1 MRRLN
6 LDRIQVDT
14 TIKKKEIIKT
24 SLEIPEVFRGV
35 FKNNMIA
42 PIQYKEVGDNVIY
55 YDGENIYRLHGST
68 VIKEN
73 SNGSSLDVFTFEPAY
88 LNLTQVN
95 PAIDKNSDGGATKT
109 GSVINY
115 SFNGGTVTGT
125 INVVDCGYDY
135 FLCADSFNSKYY
147 ITLFPAQPTRYKEIK
162 SWEIGGASVTL
173 QTRYYINPFHELI
186 DINDNKCR
194 VGNKVICDVLFK
206 DFIMSGDTNHV
217 LYTAENDDG
226 YFYSNL
232 EYTGTK
238 TFYSDYPRT
247 WTNAQWDKYSTSVGY
262 TDYWYNTTTSGM
274 RVGDTLVI
282 TATLSE
288 QGNIKGQIFTQITS
302 IPTSKNS
309 AGYYEIISK
318 TVSSSIGE
326 GGVTDPEGDT
336 GISWLTNNCLLLA
349 TSSDGIYY
357 GGFKVK
363 KGDWSIDY
371 YNNIP
376 VQVSYKNKV
385 MCNQVDYAYFSGSNV
400 YIVLDEVTY
409 RLDITSGVKL
419 QIIDDRF
426 IVVNSPATF
435 NNTYDMLTGK
445 SFCRNISYNGSILW
459 TIPSNALIQE
469 PEERGTFY
477 VATGINIQGQIKD
490 NPLQGTIWPSF
501 PVYGLK
507 DSNFQLLDIYN
518 DASVA
523 TVEVYKGTK
532 EAPTV
537 PQFAFSLGGYKDLS
551 GYIYPSSNNTLY
563 SVSEIDT
570 FSETNTGY
578 QLIKTPVGTFIN
590 AMSNRQSFTFSYYLG
605 TLSEFKE
612 IFVLR
617 GFSYGITDSGYVA
630 RMTMSK
636 NTLVDVALV
645 TKVGT
650 MKLIGNTQEY
660 ALFYSPMD
668 KTLRIFDSSL
678 KLNTAR
684 EFSIAEPL
692 YYTCRPE
699 DDEIAI
705 ATSEGIYLFFNEGIT
720 FIESS
725 VNQLKFCDDWL
736 LAGDRVYSYYSGDS
750 TLDIEYD
757 SGKIGNSYDTSIMLD
772 EVDIMLDDS
781 ELRVPAYLE
790 YRIDIDESKGE
801 VIEIIPDC
809 KNVIRLKPTSTRSEG
824 LYYRIWIKTNCNL
837 MGISVQDNAEKKANL
852 TRNNG

>member
-24 SLEIPEVFRGV
+24 SLEIPETFRGV

-55 YDGENIYRLHGST
+55 YDGENTYRLHGST

-73 SNGSSLDVFTFEPAY
+73 AYGSSSSVFTFEPAY

-95 PAIDKNSDGGATKT
+95 PTIDKNSDGGATKT

-135 FLCADSFNSKYY
+135 FLCTASFNSKYY

-186 DINDNKCR
+186 DINENKCR

-206 DFIMSGDTNHV
+206 DVIMSGDNNHV

-232 EYTGTK
+232 EYTG
-238 TFYSDYPRT
+238 S
-247 WTNAQWDKYSTSVGY
+247 
-262 TDYWYNTTTSGM
+262 
-274 RVGDTLVI
+274 
-282 TATLSE
+282 
-288 QGNIKGQIFTQITS
+288 
-302 IPTSKNS
+302 
-309 AGYYEIISK
+309 
-318 TVSSSIGE
+318 
-326 GGVTDPEGDT
+326 
-336 GISWLTNNCLLLA
+336 SWLTSNCLLLA

-477 VATGINIQGQIKD
+477 VATGINTQGQIKD

-518 DASVA
+518 DTSVA

-630 RMTMSK
+630 RMTMSN

-801 VIEIIPDC
+801 VIEITPDC
-809 KNVIRLKPTSTRSEG
+809 KNIIRLKPTSTRSEG

>member
-6 LDRIQVDT
+6 LDKIQVDT

-24 SLEIPEVFRGV
+24 SLEIPETFRGV

-73 SNGSSLDVFTFEPAY
+73 AYGSSSSVFTFEPAY
-88 LNLTQVN
+88 LNLTQVS
-95 PAIDKNSDGGATKT
+95 PTIDKNSDNGATKT

-135 FLCADSFNSKYY
+135 FLCAASFNSKYY

-206 DFIMSGDTNHV
+206 DIIMSGDNNHV

-232 EYTGTK
+232 EYTGGT
-238 TFYSDYPRT
+238 
-247 WTNAQWDKYSTSVGY
+247 
-262 TDYWYNTTTSGM
+262 
-274 RVGDTLVI
+274 
-282 TATLSE
+282 
-288 QGNIKGQIFTQITS
+288 
-302 IPTSKNS
+302 
-309 AGYYEIISK
+309 
-318 TVSSSIGE
+318 
-326 GGVTDPEGDT
+326 
-336 GISWLTNNCLLLA
+336 WLTSNCLLLA

-385 MCNQVDYAYFSGSNV
+385 MCNQVDYAYFAGSIV

-445 SFCRNISYNGSILW
+445 SFCRNISYNGSVLW

-518 DASVA
+518 DTSVA
-523 TVEVYKGTK
+523 TIEVYKGTK
-532 EAPTV
+532 ESPTV

-570 FSETNTGY
+570 YSETNTGY

-630 RMTMSK
+630 RMTMSN

-678 KLNTAR
+678 KLTTAR

-801 VIEIIPDC
+801 VIEITPDC
-809 KNVIRLKPTSTRSEG
+809 KNIIRLKPTSTRSEG

>member
-6 LDRIQVDT
+6 LDKIQVDT

-24 SLEIPEVFRGV
+24 SLEIPETFRGV

-73 SNGSSLDVFTFEPAY
+73 AYGSSSSVFTFEPAY
-88 LNLTQVN
+88 LNLTQVS
-95 PAIDKNSDGGATKT
+95 PTIDKNSDSGATKT

-135 FLCADSFNSKYY
+135 FLCAASFNSKYY
-147 ITLFPAQPTRYKEIK
+147 ITLFPVQPTRYKEIK

-173 QTRYYINPFHELI
+173 QTRYYISPMHNII

-194 VGNKVICDVLFK
+194 VDNKVICDVLFK
-206 DFIMSGDTNHV
+206 DFIMSGDNNHV

-232 EYTGTK
+232 GYTG
-238 TFYSDYPRT
+238 D
-247 WTNAQWDKYSTSVGY
+247 
-262 TDYWYNTTTSGM
+262 
-274 RVGDTLVI
+274 
-282 TATLSE
+282 
-288 QGNIKGQIFTQITS
+288 
-302 IPTSKNS
+302 
-309 AGYYEIISK
+309 
-318 TVSSSIGE
+318 
-326 GGVTDPEGDT
+326 
-336 GISWLTNNCLLLA
+336 SWLTSNCLLLA

-385 MCNQVDYAYFSGSNV
+385 MCNQVDYAYFAGSIV
-400 YIVLDEVTY
+400 YIILDEITY

-426 IVVNSPATF
+426 IVVNSPSTF

-459 TIPSNALIQE
+459 TIPNNALIQE

-518 DASVA
+518 DTSVA
-523 TVEVYKGTK
+523 TIEVYKGTK
-532 EAPTV
+532 ESPTV

-570 FSETNTGY
+570 YSETNTGY

-630 RMTMSK
+630 RMTMSN

-650 MKLIGNTQEY
+650 MKLIGTTQEY

-678 KLNTAR
+678 KLTTAR

-801 VIEIIPDC
+801 VIEITPDC
-809 KNVIRLKPTSTRSEG
+809 KNIIRLKPTSTRSEG

>member
-6 LDRIQVDT
+6 LDKIQVDT

-24 SLEIPEVFRGV
+24 SLEIPETFRGV
-35 FKNNMIA
+35 FKNNMIS

-73 SNGSSLDVFTFEPAY
+73 ANGGTENVFTFEPAY

-95 PAIDKNSDGGATKT
+95 PTIDKNSDNGATKT

-135 FLCADSFNSKYY
+135 FLCAASFNSKYY

-173 QTRYYINPFHELI
+173 QTRYYISPMHDII
-186 DINDNKCR
+186 DINENKCR
-194 VGNKVICDVLFK
+194 VDNKVICDVLFK
-206 DFIMSGDTNHV
+206 DIIMSGDNNHV

-232 EYTGTK
+232 EYTG
-238 TFYSDYPRT
+238 
-247 WTNAQWDKYSTSVGY
+247 G
-262 TDYWYNTTTSGM
+262 
-274 RVGDTLVI
+274 
-282 TATLSE
+282 
-288 QGNIKGQIFTQITS
+288 
-302 IPTSKNS
+302 
-309 AGYYEIISK
+309 
-318 TVSSSIGE
+318 
-326 GGVTDPEGDT
+326 
-336 GISWLTNNCLLLA
+336 SWLTSNCLLLA

-385 MCNQVDYAYFSGSNV
+385 MCNQVDYAYFSDSNV

-426 IVVNSPATF
+426 IVVNSPSTF

-445 SFCRNISYNGSILW
+445 SFCRNISYNGSVLW

-518 DASVA
+518 DTSVA
-523 TVEVYKGTK
+523 TIEVYKGTK
-532 EAPTV
+532 ESPTV

-630 RMTMSK
+630 RMTMSN

-678 KLNTAR
+678 KLTTAR

-801 VIEIIPDC
+801 VIEITPDC
-809 KNVIRLKPTSTRSEG
+809 KNIIRLKPTSTRSEG

>member
-24 SLEIPEVFRGV
+24 SLEIPETFRGV

-73 SNGSSLDVFTFEPAY
+73 SYGSSSSVFTFEPAY

-95 PAIDKNSDGGATKT
+95 PTIDKNSDHGATKT

-115 SFNGGTVTGT
+115 SFNNGTVTGT

-135 FLCADSFNSKYY
+135 FLCAASFNSKYY

-206 DFIMSGDTNHV
+206 DIIMSGDNNHV

-232 EYTGTK
+232 EYTG
-238 TFYSDYPRT
+238 
-247 WTNAQWDKYSTSVGY
+247 G
-262 TDYWYNTTTSGM
+262 
-274 RVGDTLVI
+274 
-282 TATLSE
+282 
-288 QGNIKGQIFTQITS
+288 
-302 IPTSKNS
+302 
-309 AGYYEIISK
+309 
-318 TVSSSIGE
+318 
-326 GGVTDPEGDT
+326 
-336 GISWLTNNCLLLA
+336 SWLTNNCLLLA

-363 KGDWSIDY
+363 KDDWSIDY

-419 QIIDDRF
+419 QVIDDRF

-518 DASVA
+518 DTAVA

-570 FSETNTGY
+570 YSETNTGY

-630 RMTMSK
+630 RMTMSN
-636 NTLVDVALV
+636 NTLIDVALV

-790 YRIDIDESKGE
+790 YRIDIGESNGE

>member
-24 SLEIPEVFRGV
+24 SLEIPETFRGV

-73 SNGSSLDVFTFEPAY
+73 AYGSTENIFTFEPAY

-95 PAIDKNSDGGATKT
+95 PTIDKNSDGGATKT

-115 SFNGGTVTGT
+115 SFNNGTVTGT

-135 FLCADSFNSKYY
+135 FLCAASFNSKYY

-173 QTRYYINPFHELI
+173 QTRYYINPFHQLI

-206 DFIMSGDTNHV
+206 DIIMSGDNNHV

-232 EYTGTK
+232 EYTG
-238 TFYSDYPRT
+238 
-247 WTNAQWDKYSTSVGY
+247 G
-262 TDYWYNTTTSGM
+262 
-274 RVGDTLVI
+274 
-282 TATLSE
+282 
-288 QGNIKGQIFTQITS
+288 
-302 IPTSKNS
+302 
-309 AGYYEIISK
+309 
-318 TVSSSIGE
+318 
-326 GGVTDPEGDT
+326 
-336 GISWLTNNCLLLA
+336 SWLTTNCLLLA

-385 MCNQVDYAYFSGSNV
+385 MCNQVDYAYFSGSYV

-518 DASVA
+518 DTSVA

-532 EAPTV
+532 AAPTV

-570 FSETNTGY
+570 YSETNTGY

-630 RMTMSK
+630 RMTMSN
-636 NTLVDVALV
+636 NTLIDVALV

-781 ELRVPAYLE
+781 ELRIPAYLE
-790 YRIDIDESKGE
+790 YRIDIGDSKGE
-801 VIEIIPDC
+801 VVEIIPDC

>member
-6 LDRIQVDT
+6 LDKIQVDT

-24 SLEIPEVFRGV
+24 SLEIPETFRGV

-73 SNGSSLDVFTFEPAY
+73 ANGGTENIFTFEPAY

-95 PAIDKNSDGGATKT
+95 PTIDKNSDNGATKT

-135 FLCADSFNSKYY
+135 FLCAASFNSKYY

-186 DINDNKCR
+186 DINNNKCR

-206 DFIMSGDTNHV
+206 DIIISGDNNHV
-217 LYTAENDDG
+217 LYTAENDNG

-232 EYTGTK
+232 EYTG
-238 TFYSDYPRT
+238 
-247 WTNAQWDKYSTSVGY
+247 G
-262 TDYWYNTTTSGM
+262 
-274 RVGDTLVI
+274 
-282 TATLSE
+282 
-288 QGNIKGQIFTQITS
+288 
-302 IPTSKNS
+302 
-309 AGYYEIISK
+309 
-318 TVSSSIGE
+318 
-326 GGVTDPEGDT
+326 
-336 GISWLTNNCLLLA
+336 SWLTSNCLLLA

-426 IVVNSPATF
+426 IVVNSPSTF

-445 SFCRNISYNGSILW
+445 SFCRNISYNGSVLW

-518 DASVA
+518 DTSVA
-523 TVEVYKGTK
+523 TIEVYKGTK
-532 EAPTV
+532 ESPTV

-570 FSETNTGY
+570 YSETNTGY

-605 TLSEFKE
+605 TLSEFNE

-630 RMTMSK
+630 RMTMSN

-678 KLNTAR
+678 KLTTAR

-801 VIEIIPDC
+801 VIEITPDC
-809 KNVIRLKPTSTRSEG
+809 KNIIRLKPTSTRSEG

>member
-1 MRRLN
+1 MRRLS
-6 LDRIQVDT
+6 LDKIQVDT

-24 SLEIPEVFRGV
+24 SLEIPETFRGV

-42 PIQYKEVGDNVIY
+42 PIQYKKVGDNVIY

-73 SNGSSLDVFTFEPAY
+73 AYGSSSSVFTFEPAY

-95 PAIDKNSDGGATKT
+95 PTIDKNSDNGATKT

-135 FLCADSFNSKYY
+135 FLCAASFNSKYY

-162 SWEIGGASVTL
+162 SWEISGASVTL
-173 QTRYYINPFHELI
+173 QTRYYINPMHDII

-206 DFIMSGDTNHV
+206 DIIMSGDHNHV

-232 EYTGTK
+232 EYTG
-238 TFYSDYPRT
+238 
-247 WTNAQWDKYSTSVGY
+247 G
-262 TDYWYNTTTSGM
+262 
-274 RVGDTLVI
+274 
-282 TATLSE
+282 
-288 QGNIKGQIFTQITS
+288 
-302 IPTSKNS
+302 
-309 AGYYEIISK
+309 
-318 TVSSSIGE
+318 
-326 GGVTDPEGDT
+326 
-336 GISWLTNNCLLLA
+336 SWLTSNCLLLA

-385 MCNQVDYAYFSGSNV
+385 MCNQVDYAYFSGSIV

-426 IVVNSPATF
+426 IVVNSPSTF

-445 SFCRNISYNGSILW
+445 SFCRNISYNGSVLW

-518 DASVA
+518 DTSVA
-523 TVEVYKGTK
+523 TIEVYKGTK
-532 EAPTV
+532 ESPTV

-570 FSETNTGY
+570 YSETNTGY

-678 KLNTAR
+678 KLTTAR

-801 VIEIIPDC
+801 VIEITPDC
-809 KNVIRLKPTSTRSEG
+809 KNIIRLKPTSTRSEG

>member
-73 SNGSSLDVFTFEPAY
+73 AYGSTEDVFTFEPAY

-115 SFNGGTVTGT
+115 SFSGGTVTGT

-135 FLCADSFNSKYY
+135 FLCAASFNSKYY

-173 QTRYYINPFHELI
+173 QTRYYVNPFHELI

-206 DFIMSGDTNHV
+206 DFIMSGDNNHV

-232 EYTGTK
+232 EYTGGT
-238 TFYSDYPRT
+238 
-247 WTNAQWDKYSTSVGY
+247 
-262 TDYWYNTTTSGM
+262 
-274 RVGDTLVI
+274 
-282 TATLSE
+282 
-288 QGNIKGQIFTQITS
+288 
-302 IPTSKNS
+302 
-309 AGYYEIISK
+309 
-318 TVSSSIGE
+318 
-326 GGVTDPEGDT
+326 
-336 GISWLTNNCLLLA
+336 WLTNNCLLLA

-376 VQVSYKNKV
+376 VQVTYKNKV
-385 MCNQVDYAYFSGSNV
+385 MCNQVDYAYYVGSNV

-419 QIIDDRF
+419 QVIDDRF
-426 IVVNSPATF
+426 IVVNSPSTF

-469 PEERGTFY
+469 PEDRGTFY

-518 DASVA
+518 DTSVA

-570 FSETNTGY
+570 YSETNTGY

-630 RMTMSK
+630 RMTMSD

-678 KLNTAR
+678 KLTTAR

-790 YRIDIDESKGE
+790 YRIDIGESNGE

>member
-24 SLEIPEVFRGV
+24 SLEIPETFRGV

-55 YDGENIYRLHGST
+55 YDGENTYRLHGST

-73 SNGSSLDVFTFEPAY
+73 SYGSSEDIFTFEPAY

-95 PAIDKNSDGGATKT
+95 PTIDKNSDGGATKT

-135 FLCADSFNSKYY
+135 FLCAASFNSKYY

-186 DINDNKCR
+186 DINENKCR

-206 DFIMSGDTNHV
+206 DIIMSGDNNHV

-232 EYTGTK
+232 EYTG
-238 TFYSDYPRT
+238 
-247 WTNAQWDKYSTSVGY
+247 G
-262 TDYWYNTTTSGM
+262 
-274 RVGDTLVI
+274 
-282 TATLSE
+282 
-288 QGNIKGQIFTQITS
+288 
-302 IPTSKNS
+302 
-309 AGYYEIISK
+309 
-318 TVSSSIGE
+318 
-326 GGVTDPEGDT
+326 
-336 GISWLTNNCLLLA
+336 SWLTSNCLLLA

-435 NNTYDMLTGK
+435 NNTYDMITGK

-523 TVEVYKGTK
+523 TIEVYKGTK

-617 GFSYGITDSGYVA
+617 GFSYGITDSGYIA
-630 RMTMSK
+630 RMTMSN
-636 NTLVDVALV
+636 NTLIDVALV

-781 ELRVPAYLE
+781 ELRIPAYLE
-790 YRIDIDESKGE
+790 YRIDVGESKGE
-801 VIEIIPDC
+801 VIEITPDC
-809 KNVIRLKPTSTRSEG
+809 KNIIRLKPTSTRSEG

>member
-6 LDRIQVDT
+6 LDKIQVDT

-24 SLEIPEVFRGV
+24 SLEIPETFRGV

-73 SNGSSLDVFTFEPAY
+73 AYGSSSSVFTFEPAY

-95 PAIDKNSDGGATKT
+95 PTIDKNSDAGATKT

-135 FLCADSFNSKYY
+135 FLCAASFNSKYY

-173 QTRYYINPFHELI
+173 QTRYYISPMHSII

-194 VGNKVICDVLFK
+194 VDNKVICDVLFK
-206 DFIMSGDTNHV
+206 DIIMSGDNNHV

-232 EYTGTK
+232 EYTG
-238 TFYSDYPRT
+238 
-247 WTNAQWDKYSTSVGY
+247 G
-262 TDYWYNTTTSGM
+262 
-274 RVGDTLVI
+274 
-282 TATLSE
+282 
-288 QGNIKGQIFTQITS
+288 
-302 IPTSKNS
+302 
-309 AGYYEIISK
+309 
-318 TVSSSIGE
+318 
-326 GGVTDPEGDT
+326 
-336 GISWLTNNCLLLA
+336 SWLTSNCLLLA

-385 MCNQVDYAYFSGSNV
+385 MCNQVDYAYFAGSIV
-400 YIVLDEVTY
+400 YIILDEITY

-426 IVVNSPATF
+426 IVVNSPSTF

-445 SFCRNISYNGSILW
+445 SFCRNISYNGSVLW

-518 DASVA
+518 DTSVA
-523 TVEVYKGTK
+523 TIEVYKGTK
-532 EAPTV
+532 ESPTV

-678 KLNTAR
+678 KLTTAR

-809 KNVIRLKPTSTRSEG
+809 KNIIRLKPTSTRSEG

>member
-24 SLEIPEVFRGV
+24 SLEIPETFRGV

-55 YDGENIYRLHGST
+55 YDGTNIYRLHGST
-68 VIKEN
+68 VIKEK
-73 SNGSSLDVFTFEPAY
+73 SNGSSEDVFTFEPTY

-95 PAIDKNSDGGATKT
+95 PAIDKNSDSGATKT
-109 GSVINY
+109 GSIINY
-115 SFNGGTVTGT
+115 SFSGGTVTGT

-135 FLCADSFNSKYY
+135 FLCAASFNSKYY

-206 DFIMSGDTNHV
+206 DVIMSGDNNHV

-232 EYTGTK
+232 EYTG
-238 TFYSDYPRT
+238 
-247 WTNAQWDKYSTSVGY
+247 G
-262 TDYWYNTTTSGM
+262 
-274 RVGDTLVI
+274 
-282 TATLSE
+282 
-288 QGNIKGQIFTQITS
+288 
-302 IPTSKNS
+302 
-309 AGYYEIISK
+309 
-318 TVSSSIGE
+318 
-326 GGVTDPEGDT
+326 
-336 GISWLTNNCLLLA
+336 SWLTSNCLLLA

-385 MCNQVDYAYFSGSNV
+385 MCNQVDYAYYVGSLV

-419 QIIDDRF
+419 QVIDDRF

-518 DASVA
+518 DTSVA

-570 FSETNTGY
+570 YSETNTGY

-630 RMTMSK
+630 RMTMSN

-678 KLNTAR
+678 KLTTAR

>member
-24 SLEIPEVFRGV
+24 SLEIPETFRGV

-55 YDGENIYRLHGST
+55 YDGENTYRLHGST

-73 SNGSSLDVFTFEPAY
+73 AYGSSSSVFTFEPAY

-95 PAIDKNSDGGATKT
+95 PTIDKNSDGGATKD

-135 FLCADSFNSKYY
+135 FLCAASFNSKYY

-206 DFIMSGDTNHV
+206 DIIMSGDNNHV

-232 EYTGTK
+232 EYTG
-238 TFYSDYPRT
+238 
-247 WTNAQWDKYSTSVGY
+247 G
-262 TDYWYNTTTSGM
+262 
-274 RVGDTLVI
+274 
-282 TATLSE
+282 
-288 QGNIKGQIFTQITS
+288 
-302 IPTSKNS
+302 
-309 AGYYEIISK
+309 
-318 TVSSSIGE
+318 
-326 GGVTDPEGDT
+326 
-336 GISWLTNNCLLLA
+336 SWLTSNCLLLA

-400 YIVLDEVTY
+400 YIILDEITY

-630 RMTMSK
+630 KMTMSK
-636 NTLVDVALV
+636 NTLIDVSLV

-790 YRIDIDESKGE
+790 YRIDIGESKGE
-801 VIEIIPDC
+801 VIEITPDC

>member
-1 MRRLN
+1 MRRLS
-6 LDRIQVDT
+6 LDKIQVDT

-24 SLEIPEVFRGV
+24 SLEIPETFRGV

-55 YDGENIYRLHGST
+55 YDGTNTYRLHGST

-73 SNGSSLDVFTFEPAY
+73 AYGSSSSVFTFEPAY
-88 LNLTQVN
+88 LNLTQVS
-95 PAIDKNSDGGATKT
+95 PTIDKNSDGGATKT

-135 FLCADSFNSKYY
+135 FLCVASFNSKYY

-173 QTRYYINPFHELI
+173 QTRYYVNPFHQLI

-194 VGNKVICDVLFK
+194 VNGKVICDVLFK
-206 DFIMSGDTNHV
+206 DIIMSGDNNHV

-232 EYTGTK
+232 EYTDG
-238 TFYSDYPRT
+238 
-247 WTNAQWDKYSTSVGY
+247 
-262 TDYWYNTTTSGM
+262 
-274 RVGDTLVI
+274 
-282 TATLSE
+282 
-288 QGNIKGQIFTQITS
+288 
-302 IPTSKNS
+302 
-309 AGYYEIISK
+309 
-318 TVSSSIGE
+318 
-326 GGVTDPEGDT
+326 
-336 GISWLTNNCLLLA
+336 SWLTSNCLLLA

-445 SFCRNISYNGSILW
+445 SFCRNISYNGSVLW

-518 DASVA
+518 DTSVA
-523 TVEVYKGTK
+523 TIEVYKGTK

-570 FSETNTGY
+570 YSETNTGY
-578 QLIKTPVGTFIN
+578 QSIKTPVGTFIN

-605 TLSEFKE
+605 TLSEFNE

-630 RMTMSK
+630 RMTMSN

-678 KLNTAR
+678 KLTTAR

-801 VIEIIPDC
+801 VIEITPDC
-809 KNVIRLKPTSTRSEG
+809 KNIIRLKSTSTRSEG

>member
-6 LDRIQVDT
+6 LDKIQVDT

-24 SLEIPEVFRGV
+24 SLEIPETFRGV

-42 PIQYKEVGDNVIY
+42 PIQYKKVGDNVIY

-73 SNGSSLDVFTFEPAY
+73 AYGSSSSVFTFEPAY

-95 PAIDKNSDGGATKT
+95 PTIDKNSDNGATKT

-135 FLCADSFNSKYY
+135 FLCAASFNSKYY

-162 SWEIGGASVTL
+162 SWEISGASVTL
-173 QTRYYINPFHELI
+173 QTRYYINPMHDII

-206 DFIMSGDTNHV
+206 DIIMSGDHNHV

-232 EYTGTK
+232 EYTG
-238 TFYSDYPRT
+238 
-247 WTNAQWDKYSTSVGY
+247 G
-262 TDYWYNTTTSGM
+262 
-274 RVGDTLVI
+274 
-282 TATLSE
+282 
-288 QGNIKGQIFTQITS
+288 
-302 IPTSKNS
+302 
-309 AGYYEIISK
+309 
-318 TVSSSIGE
+318 
-326 GGVTDPEGDT
+326 
-336 GISWLTNNCLLLA
+336 SWLTSNCLLLA

-385 MCNQVDYAYFSGSNV
+385 MCNQVDYAYFSGSIV

-426 IVVNSPATF
+426 IVVNSPSTF

-445 SFCRNISYNGSILW
+445 SFCRNISYNGSVLW

-518 DASVA
+518 DTSVA
-523 TVEVYKGTK
+523 TIEVYKGTK
-532 EAPTV
+532 ESPTV

-570 FSETNTGY
+570 YSETNTGY

-678 KLNTAR
+678 KLTTAR

-801 VIEIIPDC
+801 VIEITPDC
-809 KNVIRLKPTSTRSEG
+809 KNIIRLKPTSTRSEG

>member
-6 LDRIQVDT
+6 LDKIQVDT

-24 SLEIPEVFRGV
+24 SLEIPETFRGV

-73 SNGSSLDVFTFEPAY
+73 AYGSSSSVFTFEPAY

-95 PAIDKNSDGGATKT
+95 PTIDKNSDGGATKT

-115 SFNGGTVTGT
+115 SFNNGTVTGT

-135 FLCADSFNSKYY
+135 FLCAASFNSKYY

-162 SWEIGGASVTL
+162 SWEISGASVTL
-173 QTRYYINPFHELI
+173 QTRYYINPFHQLI

-206 DFIMSGDTNHV
+206 DIIMSGDNNHV

-232 EYTGTK
+232 EYTG
-238 TFYSDYPRT
+238 
-247 WTNAQWDKYSTSVGY
+247 G
-262 TDYWYNTTTSGM
+262 
-274 RVGDTLVI
+274 
-282 TATLSE
+282 
-288 QGNIKGQIFTQITS
+288 
-302 IPTSKNS
+302 
-309 AGYYEIISK
+309 
-318 TVSSSIGE
+318 
-326 GGVTDPEGDT
+326 
-336 GISWLTNNCLLLA
+336 SWLTTNCLLLA

-518 DASVA
+518 DTSVA

-630 RMTMSK
+630 RMTMSN

-705 ATSEGIYLFFNEGIT
+705 ATNEGIYLFFNEGIT

-790 YRIDIDESKGE
+790 YRIDIGESEGE

>member
-24 SLEIPEVFRGV
+24 SLEIPETFRGV

-55 YDGENIYRLHGST
+55 YDGENTYRLHGSS
-68 VIKEN
+68 VLKEN
-73 SNGSSLDVFTFEPAY
+73 AYGSSSSVFTFEPAY
-88 LNLTQVN
+88 LNLTQVS
-95 PAIDKNSDGGATKT
+95 PTIDKNSDSGATKT

-115 SFNGGTVTGT
+115 SFSGGTVTGT

-135 FLCADSFNSKYY
+135 FLCAASFNSKYY

-206 DFIMSGDTNHV
+206 DFIMSGDNNHA

-232 EYTGTK
+232 EYTG
-238 TFYSDYPRT
+238 
-247 WTNAQWDKYSTSVGY
+247 G
-262 TDYWYNTTTSGM
+262 
-274 RVGDTLVI
+274 
-282 TATLSE
+282 
-288 QGNIKGQIFTQITS
+288 
-302 IPTSKNS
+302 
-309 AGYYEIISK
+309 
-318 TVSSSIGE
+318 
-326 GGVTDPEGDT
+326 
-336 GISWLTNNCLLLA
+336 SWLTNNCLLLA

-385 MCNQVDYAYFSGSNV
+385 MCNQVDYAYFVGSYV

-523 TVEVYKGTK
+523 TIEVYKGTK

-570 FSETNTGY
+570 YSETNTGY

-630 RMTMSK
+630 RMTMSN
-636 NTLVDVALV
+636 NTLIDVALV

-678 KLNTAR
+678 KLTTAR

-790 YRIDIDESKGE
+790 YRIDVGDSEGE
-801 VIEIIPDC
+801 VIEITPDC

>member
-6 LDRIQVDT
+6 LDKIQVDT

-24 SLEIPEVFRGV
+24 SLEIPETFRGV

-73 SNGSSLDVFTFEPAY
+73 ANGGTENVFTFEPAY

-95 PAIDKNSDGGATKT
+95 PTIDKNSDNGATKT

-135 FLCADSFNSKYY
+135 FLCAASFNSKYY

-186 DINDNKCR
+186 NINDNKCR

-206 DFIMSGDTNHV
+206 DIIISGDNNHV

-232 EYTGTK
+232 EYTG
-238 TFYSDYPRT
+238 
-247 WTNAQWDKYSTSVGY
+247 G
-262 TDYWYNTTTSGM
+262 
-274 RVGDTLVI
+274 
-282 TATLSE
+282 
-288 QGNIKGQIFTQITS
+288 
-302 IPTSKNS
+302 
-309 AGYYEIISK
+309 
-318 TVSSSIGE
+318 
-326 GGVTDPEGDT
+326 
-336 GISWLTNNCLLLA
+336 SWLTTNCLLLA

-363 KGDWSIDY
+363 KDDWSIDY

-426 IVVNSPATF
+426 IVVNSPSTF

-445 SFCRNISYNGSILW
+445 SFCRNISYNGSVLW

-518 DASVA
+518 DTSAA
-523 TVEVYKGTK
+523 TIEVYKGTK
-532 EAPTV
+532 ESPTV

-570 FSETNTGY
+570 YSETNTGY

-630 RMTMSK
+630 RMTMSN

-678 KLNTAR
+678 KLTTAR

-781 ELRVPAYLE
+781 ELRIPAYLE

-801 VIEIIPDC
+801 VIEITPDC
-809 KNVIRLKPTSTRSEG
+809 KNIIRLKPTSTRSEG

>member
-24 SLEIPEVFRGV
+24 SLEIPETFRGV

-73 SNGSSLDVFTFEPAY
+73 SYGSSSSVFTFEPAY

-95 PAIDKNSDGGATKT
+95 PTIDKNSDGGATKD

-135 FLCADSFNSKYY
+135 FLCAASFNSKYY

-206 DFIMSGDTNHV
+206 DIIMSGDNNHV

-232 EYTGTK
+232 EYTG
-238 TFYSDYPRT
+238 
-247 WTNAQWDKYSTSVGY
+247 G
-262 TDYWYNTTTSGM
+262 
-274 RVGDTLVI
+274 
-282 TATLSE
+282 
-288 QGNIKGQIFTQITS
+288 
-302 IPTSKNS
+302 
-309 AGYYEIISK
+309 
-318 TVSSSIGE
+318 
-326 GGVTDPEGDT
+326 
-336 GISWLTNNCLLLA
+336 SWLTSNCLLLA

-570 FSETNTGY
+570 YSETNTGY

-630 RMTMSK
+630 RMTMSN

-678 KLNTAR
+678 KLTTAR

-790 YRIDIDESKGE
+790 YRIDIGESKGE

>member
-6 LDRIQVDT
+6 LDKIQVDT

-24 SLEIPEVFRGV
+24 SLEIPETFRGV

-73 SNGSSLDVFTFEPAY
+73 AYGSSENIFTFEPAY

-95 PAIDKNSDGGATKT
+95 PTIDKNSDNGATKT

-115 SFNGGTVTGT
+115 SFSGGTVSGT

-135 FLCADSFNSKYY
+135 FLCAASFNSKYY

-194 VGNKVICDVLFK
+194 VDNKVICDVLFK
-206 DFIMSGDTNHV
+206 DIIISGDNNHV

-232 EYTGTK
+232 EYTG
-238 TFYSDYPRT
+238 
-247 WTNAQWDKYSTSVGY
+247 G
-262 TDYWYNTTTSGM
+262 
-274 RVGDTLVI
+274 
-282 TATLSE
+282 
-288 QGNIKGQIFTQITS
+288 
-302 IPTSKNS
+302 
-309 AGYYEIISK
+309 
-318 TVSSSIGE
+318 
-326 GGVTDPEGDT
+326 
-336 GISWLTNNCLLLA
+336 SWLTSNCLLLA

-385 MCNQVDYAYFSGSNV
+385 MCNQVDYAYYVGSDV

-445 SFCRNISYNGSILW
+445 SFCRNISYNGSVLW

-518 DASVA
+518 DTSVA
-523 TVEVYKGTK
+523 TIEVYKGTK
-532 EAPTV
+532 ESPTV

-570 FSETNTGY
+570 YSETNTGY

-630 RMTMSK
+630 RMTMSN

-678 KLNTAR
+678 KLTTAR

-801 VIEIIPDC
+801 VIEITPDC
-809 KNVIRLKPTSTRSEG
+809 KNIIRLKPTSTRSEG

>member
-6 LDRIQVDT
+6 LDKIQVDT

-24 SLEIPEVFRGV
+24 SLEIPETFRGV

-55 YDGENIYRLHGST
+55 YDGTNTYRLHGSS
-68 VIKEN
+68 VLKEN
-73 SNGSSLDVFTFEPAY
+73 AYGSSSSVFTFEPAY

-95 PAIDKNSDGGATKT
+95 PTIDKNSDNGATKT

-115 SFNGGTVTGT
+115 SFNGGKVTGT

-173 QTRYYINPFHELI
+173 QTRYYVNPMHDII

-206 DFIMSGDTNHV
+206 DFIMSGDNNHV

-232 EYTGTK
+232 EYTG
-238 TFYSDYPRT
+238 
-247 WTNAQWDKYSTSVGY
+247 
-262 TDYWYNTTTSGM
+262 
-274 RVGDTLVI
+274 DT
-282 TATLSE
+282 
-288 QGNIKGQIFTQITS
+288 
-302 IPTSKNS
+302 
-309 AGYYEIISK
+309 
-318 TVSSSIGE
+318 
-326 GGVTDPEGDT
+326 
-336 GISWLTNNCLLLA
+336 WLTNNCLLLA

-385 MCNQVDYAYFSGSNV
+385 MCNQVDYAYFSGNNV

-419 QIIDDRF
+419 QVIDDRF

-518 DASVA
+518 DTSVA

-570 FSETNTGY
+570 YSETNTGY

-630 RMTMSK
+630 RMTMSN

-678 KLNTAR
+678 KLTTAR

-736 LAGDRVYSYYSGDS
+736 LAGDRVYSYYSGDN

-790 YRIDIDESKGE
+790 YRIDIGESKGE

>member
-6 LDRIQVDT
+6 LDKIQVDT

-24 SLEIPEVFRGV
+24 SLEIPETFRGV

-73 SNGSSLDVFTFEPAY
+73 AYGSSSSVFTFEPAY

-95 PAIDKNSDGGATKT
+95 PTIDKNSDAGATKT

-135 FLCADSFNSKYY
+135 FLCAASYDSKYY

-173 QTRYYINPFHELI
+173 QTRYYINPFHKLI

-194 VGNKVICDVLFK
+194 VNGKVICDVLFK
-206 DFIMSGDTNHV
+206 DIIMSGDNNHV

-232 EYTGTK
+232 EYTG
-238 TFYSDYPRT
+238 
-247 WTNAQWDKYSTSVGY
+247 G
-262 TDYWYNTTTSGM
+262 
-274 RVGDTLVI
+274 
-282 TATLSE
+282 
-288 QGNIKGQIFTQITS
+288 
-302 IPTSKNS
+302 
-309 AGYYEIISK
+309 
-318 TVSSSIGE
+318 
-326 GGVTDPEGDT
+326 
-336 GISWLTNNCLLLA
+336 SWLTSNCLLLA

-400 YIVLDEVTY
+400 YIVLDEITY

-426 IVVNSPATF
+426 IVVNSPSTF

-445 SFCRNISYNGSILW
+445 SFCRNISYNGSVLW

-518 DASVA
+518 DTSVA
-523 TVEVYKGTK
+523 TIEVYKGTK
-532 EAPTV
+532 ESPTV

-570 FSETNTGY
+570 YSETNTGY

-630 RMTMSK
+630 RMTMSN

-678 KLNTAR
+678 KLTTAR

-809 KNVIRLKPTSTRSEG
+809 KNIIRLKPTSTRSEG

>member
-6 LDRIQVDT
+6 LDKIQVDT

-24 SLEIPEVFRGV
+24 SLEIPETFRGV

-73 SNGSSLDVFTFEPAY
+73 SYGSSSSVFTFEPAY

-95 PAIDKNSDGGATKT
+95 PTIDKNSDNGATKT

-135 FLCADSFNSKYY
+135 FLCAASFNSKYY

-194 VGNKVICDVLFK
+194 VDNKVICDVLFK
-206 DFIMSGDTNHV
+206 DIIISGDNNHV

-232 EYTGTK
+232 EYTG
-238 TFYSDYPRT
+238 
-247 WTNAQWDKYSTSVGY
+247 G
-262 TDYWYNTTTSGM
+262 
-274 RVGDTLVI
+274 
-282 TATLSE
+282 
-288 QGNIKGQIFTQITS
+288 
-302 IPTSKNS
+302 
-309 AGYYEIISK
+309 
-318 TVSSSIGE
+318 
-326 GGVTDPEGDT
+326 
-336 GISWLTNNCLLLA
+336 SWLTTNCLLLA

-385 MCNQVDYAYFSGSNV
+385 MCNQVDYAYFAGSIV

-426 IVVNSPATF
+426 IVVNSPSTF

-445 SFCRNISYNGSILW
+445 SFCRNISYNGSVLW
-459 TIPSNALIQE
+459 TIPNNALIQE

-518 DASVA
+518 DTSVA
-523 TVEVYKGTK
+523 TIEVYKGTK
-532 EAPTV
+532 ESPTV

-570 FSETNTGY
+570 YSETNTGY

-605 TLSEFKE
+605 TLSEFNE

-630 RMTMSK
+630 RMTMSN

-678 KLNTAR
+678 KLTTAR

-809 KNVIRLKPTSTRSEG
+809 KNIIRLKPTSTRSEG

>member
-6 LDRIQVDT
+6 LDKIQVDT

-24 SLEIPEVFRGV
+24 SLEIPETFRGV

-73 SNGSSLDVFTFEPAY
+73 AYGSSENIFTFEPAY

-95 PAIDKNSDGGATKT
+95 PTIDKNSDNGATKT

-115 SFNGGTVTGT
+115 SFNGGTVSGT

-135 FLCADSFNSKYY
+135 FLCAASFNSKYY

-162 SWEIGGASVTL
+162 SWEISGASVTL
-173 QTRYYINPFHELI
+173 QTRYYVNPMHDII

-194 VGNKVICDVLFK
+194 VDNKVICDVLFK
-206 DFIMSGDTNHV
+206 DIIISGDNNHV

-232 EYTGTK
+232 EYTG
-238 TFYSDYPRT
+238 
-247 WTNAQWDKYSTSVGY
+247 G
-262 TDYWYNTTTSGM
+262 
-274 RVGDTLVI
+274 
-282 TATLSE
+282 
-288 QGNIKGQIFTQITS
+288 
-302 IPTSKNS
+302 
-309 AGYYEIISK
+309 
-318 TVSSSIGE
+318 
-326 GGVTDPEGDT
+326 
-336 GISWLTNNCLLLA
+336 SWLTSNCLLLA

-385 MCNQVDYAYFSGSNV
+385 MCNQVDYAYYVGSDV

-445 SFCRNISYNGSILW
+445 SFCRNISYNGSVLW

-518 DASVA
+518 DTSVA
-523 TVEVYKGTK
+523 TIEVYKGTK
-532 EAPTV
+532 ESPTV

-570 FSETNTGY
+570 YSETNTGY

-605 TLSEFKE
+605 TLSEFNE

-630 RMTMSK
+630 RMTMSN

-678 KLNTAR
+678 KLTTAR

-801 VIEIIPDC
+801 VIEITPDC
-809 KNVIRLKPTSTRSEG
+809 KNIIRLKPTSTRSEG

>member
-6 LDRIQVDT
+6 LDKIQVDT

-24 SLEIPEVFRGV
+24 SLEIPETFRGV

-73 SNGSSLDVFTFEPAY
+73 AYGSSSSVFTFEPAY
-88 LNLTQVN
+88 LNLTQVS
-95 PAIDKNSDGGATKT
+95 PTIDKNSDAGATKT

-115 SFNGGTVTGT
+115 SFSGGTVTGT

-206 DFIMSGDTNHV
+206 DIIMSGDNNHV

-232 EYTGTK
+232 EYTGGT
-238 TFYSDYPRT
+238 
-247 WTNAQWDKYSTSVGY
+247 
-262 TDYWYNTTTSGM
+262 
-274 RVGDTLVI
+274 
-282 TATLSE
+282 
-288 QGNIKGQIFTQITS
+288 
-302 IPTSKNS
+302 
-309 AGYYEIISK
+309 
-318 TVSSSIGE
+318 
-326 GGVTDPEGDT
+326 
-336 GISWLTNNCLLLA
+336 WLTSNCLLLA

-445 SFCRNISYNGSILW
+445 SFCRNISYNGSVLW

-518 DASVA
+518 DTSVA
-523 TVEVYKGTK
+523 TIEVYKGTK

-570 FSETNTGY
+570 YSETNTGY

-630 RMTMSK
+630 RMTMSN

-678 KLNTAR
+678 KLTTAR

-801 VIEIIPDC
+801 VIEITPDC
-809 KNVIRLKPTSTRSEG
+809 KNIIRLKPTSTRSEG

>member
-6 LDRIQVDT
+6 LDKIQVDT

-24 SLEIPEVFRGV
+24 SLEIPETFRGV
-35 FKNNMIA
+35 FKNNMIS

-73 SNGSSLDVFTFEPAY
+73 ANGGTENVFTFEPAY

-95 PAIDKNSDGGATKT
+95 PTIDKNSDAGATKT

-135 FLCADSFNSKYY
+135 FLCAASFNSKYY
-147 ITLFPAQPTRYKEIK
+147 ITLFPVQPTRYKEIK

-173 QTRYYINPFHELI
+173 QTRYYINPMHSII

-194 VGNKVICDVLFK
+194 VDNKVICDVLFK
-206 DFIMSGDTNHV
+206 DIIMSGDNNHV

-232 EYTGTK
+232 EYTG
-238 TFYSDYPRT
+238 
-247 WTNAQWDKYSTSVGY
+247 G
-262 TDYWYNTTTSGM
+262 
-274 RVGDTLVI
+274 
-282 TATLSE
+282 
-288 QGNIKGQIFTQITS
+288 
-302 IPTSKNS
+302 
-309 AGYYEIISK
+309 
-318 TVSSSIGE
+318 
-326 GGVTDPEGDT
+326 
-336 GISWLTNNCLLLA
+336 SWLTSNCLLLA

-385 MCNQVDYAYFSGSNV
+385 MCNQVDYAYFAGSIV
-400 YIVLDEVTY
+400 YIILDEITY

-426 IVVNSPATF
+426 IVVNSPSTF

-445 SFCRNISYNGSILW
+445 SFCRNISYNGSVLW

-518 DASVA
+518 DTSVA
-523 TVEVYKGTK
+523 TIEVYKGTK
-532 EAPTV
+532 ESPTV

-630 RMTMSK
+630 RMTMSN

-678 KLNTAR
+678 KLTTAR

-809 KNVIRLKPTSTRSEG
+809 KNIIRLKPTSTRSEG

>member
-1 MRRLN
+1 
-6 LDRIQVDT
+6 
-14 TIKKKEIIKT
+14 
-24 SLEIPEVFRGV
+24 
-35 FKNNMIA
+35 
-42 PIQYKEVGDNVIY
+42 
-55 YDGENIYRLHGST
+55 
-68 VIKEN
+68 
-73 SNGSSLDVFTFEPAY
+73 
-88 LNLTQVN
+88 
-95 PAIDKNSDGGATKT
+95 
-109 GSVINY
+109 
-115 SFNGGTVTGT
+115 
-125 INVVDCGYDY
+125 
-135 FLCADSFNSKYY
+135 
-147 ITLFPAQPTRYKEIK
+147 
-162 SWEIGGASVTL
+162 
-173 QTRYYINPFHELI
+173 
-186 DINDNKCR
+186 
-194 VGNKVICDVLFK
+194 
-206 DFIMSGDTNHV
+206 MSGDNNHV

-232 EYTGTK
+232 EYTG
-238 TFYSDYPRT
+238 
-247 WTNAQWDKYSTSVGY
+247 G
-262 TDYWYNTTTSGM
+262 
-274 RVGDTLVI
+274 
-282 TATLSE
+282 
-288 QGNIKGQIFTQITS
+288 
-302 IPTSKNS
+302 
-309 AGYYEIISK
+309 
-318 TVSSSIGE
+318 
-326 GGVTDPEGDT
+326 
-336 GISWLTNNCLLLA
+336 SWLTTNCLLLA

-518 DASVA
+518 DTSVV

-570 FSETNTGY
+570 YSETNTGY

-630 RMTMSK
+630 RMTMSN
-636 NTLVDVALV
+636 NTLIDVALV

-705 ATSEGIYLFFNEGIT
+705 ATNEGIYLFFNEGIT

-790 YRIDIDESKGE
+790 YRIDIGESKGE

>member
-6 LDRIQVDT
+6 LDKIQVDT

-24 SLEIPEVFRGV
+24 SLEIPETFRGV

-55 YDGENIYRLHGST
+55 YDGTNTYRLHGST
-68 VIKEN
+68 VIKE
-73 SNGSSLDVFTFEPAY
+73 SNGSTEDIFTFEPAY

-95 PAIDKNSDGGATKT
+95 PTIDKNSDNGATKT

-135 FLCADSFNSKYY
+135 FLCAASFNSKYY

-162 SWEIGGASVTL
+162 SWEIGGASITL

-206 DFIMSGDTNHV
+206 DIIMSGDNNHV

-232 EYTGTK
+232 EYTG
-238 TFYSDYPRT
+238 
-247 WTNAQWDKYSTSVGY
+247 G
-262 TDYWYNTTTSGM
+262 
-274 RVGDTLVI
+274 
-282 TATLSE
+282 
-288 QGNIKGQIFTQITS
+288 
-302 IPTSKNS
+302 
-309 AGYYEIISK
+309 
-318 TVSSSIGE
+318 
-326 GGVTDPEGDT
+326 
-336 GISWLTNNCLLLA
+336 SWLTSNCLLLA

-385 MCNQVDYAYFSGSNV
+385 MCNQVDYAYFAGSIV

-426 IVVNSPATF
+426 IVVNSPSTF

-445 SFCRNISYNGSILW
+445 SFCRNISYNGSVLW

-518 DASVA
+518 DTSVA
-523 TVEVYKGTK
+523 TIEVYKGTK
-532 EAPTV
+532 ESPTV

-551 GYIYPSSNNTLY
+551 GYIYPSSNNILY

-570 FSETNTGY
+570 YSETNTGY

-630 RMTMSK
+630 RMTMSN

-678 KLNTAR
+678 KLTTAR

-801 VIEIIPDC
+801 VIEITPDC
-809 KNVIRLKPTSTRSEG
+809 KNIIRLKPTSTRSEG

>member
-6 LDRIQVDT
+6 LDKIQVDT

-24 SLEIPEVFRGV
+24 SLEIPETFRGV

-73 SNGSSLDVFTFEPAY
+73 ANGSSEDIFTFEPAY

-95 PAIDKNSDGGATKT
+95 PTIDKNSDAGATKT

-135 FLCADSFNSKYY
+135 FLCAASFNSKYY

-173 QTRYYINPFHELI
+173 QTRYYISPMHSII

-194 VGNKVICDVLFK
+194 VDNKVICDVLFK
-206 DFIMSGDTNHV
+206 DIIMSGDNNHV

-232 EYTGTK
+232 EYTG
-238 TFYSDYPRT
+238 
-247 WTNAQWDKYSTSVGY
+247 G
-262 TDYWYNTTTSGM
+262 
-274 RVGDTLVI
+274 
-282 TATLSE
+282 
-288 QGNIKGQIFTQITS
+288 
-302 IPTSKNS
+302 
-309 AGYYEIISK
+309 
-318 TVSSSIGE
+318 
-326 GGVTDPEGDT
+326 
-336 GISWLTNNCLLLA
+336 SWLTSNCLLLA

-385 MCNQVDYAYFSGSNV
+385 MCNQVDYAYFSGSIV
-400 YIVLDEVTY
+400 YIVLDEITY

-426 IVVNSPATF
+426 IVVNSPSTF

-445 SFCRNISYNGSILW
+445 SFCRNISYNGSVLW

-518 DASVA
+518 DTSVA
-523 TVEVYKGTK
+523 TIEVYKGTK

-630 RMTMSK
+630 RMTMSN

-678 KLNTAR
+678 KLTTAR

-809 KNVIRLKPTSTRSEG
+809 KNIIRLKPTSTRSEG

>member
-24 SLEIPEVFRGV
+24 SLEIPETFRGV

-42 PIQYKEVGDNVIY
+42 PIQYQEVGDNVIY

-73 SNGSSLDVFTFEPAY
+73 AYGSSEDVFTFEPAY

-95 PAIDKNSDGGATKT
+95 PAIDKNSDNGATKT

-115 SFNGGTVTGT
+115 SFSGGTVTGT

-135 FLCADSFNSKYY
+135 FLCAASFNSKYY

-232 EYTGTK
+232 EYTG
-238 TFYSDYPRT
+238 
-247 WTNAQWDKYSTSVGY
+247 G
-262 TDYWYNTTTSGM
+262 
-274 RVGDTLVI
+274 
-282 TATLSE
+282 
-288 QGNIKGQIFTQITS
+288 
-302 IPTSKNS
+302 
-309 AGYYEIISK
+309 
-318 TVSSSIGE
+318 
-326 GGVTDPEGDT
+326 
-336 GISWLTNNCLLLA
+336 SWLTNNCLLLA

-385 MCNQVDYAYFSGSNV
+385 MCNQVDYAYFSGSYV

-419 QIIDDRF
+419 QVIDDRF
-426 IVVNSPATF
+426 IVVNSPSTF

-518 DASVA
+518 DTSVA

-532 EAPTV
+532 ESPTV

-570 FSETNTGY
+570 YSETNTGY

-630 RMTMSK
+630 RMTMSN

-678 KLNTAR
+678 KLTTAR

-801 VIEIIPDC
+801 VIEITPDC

>member
-6 LDRIQVDT
+6 LDKIQVDT

-24 SLEIPEVFRGV
+24 SLEIPETFRGV

-73 SNGSSLDVFTFEPAY
+73 ANGGTENVFTFEPAY

-95 PAIDKNSDGGATKT
+95 PTIDKNSDNGATKT

-135 FLCADSFNSKYY
+135 FLCAASFNSKYY

-206 DFIMSGDTNHV
+206 DIIMSGDNNHV

-232 EYTGTK
+232 EYTG
-238 TFYSDYPRT
+238 
-247 WTNAQWDKYSTSVGY
+247 G
-262 TDYWYNTTTSGM
+262 
-274 RVGDTLVI
+274 
-282 TATLSE
+282 
-288 QGNIKGQIFTQITS
+288 
-302 IPTSKNS
+302 
-309 AGYYEIISK
+309 
-318 TVSSSIGE
+318 
-326 GGVTDPEGDT
+326 
-336 GISWLTNNCLLLA
+336 SWLTSNCLLLA

-400 YIVLDEVTY
+400 YIVLDEITY

-426 IVVNSPATF
+426 IVVNSPSTF

-445 SFCRNISYNGSILW
+445 SFCRNISYNGSVLW
-459 TIPSNALIQE
+459 TIPNNALIQE

-518 DASVA
+518 DTSVA
-523 TVEVYKGTK
+523 TIEVYKGTK
-532 EAPTV
+532 ESPTV

-551 GYIYPSSNNTLY
+551 GYIYPIPNNTLY

-630 RMTMSK
+630 RMTMSN

-678 KLNTAR
+678 KLTTAR

-801 VIEIIPDC
+801 VIEITPDC
-809 KNVIRLKPTSTRSEG
+809 KNIIRLKPTSTRSEG

>member
-6 LDRIQVDT
+6 LDKIQVDT

-24 SLEIPEVFRGV
+24 SLEIPETFRGV

-73 SNGSSLDVFTFEPAY
+73 AYGSSSSVFTFEPAY
-88 LNLTQVN
+88 LNLTQVS
-95 PAIDKNSDGGATKT
+95 PTIDKNSDNGATKT

-135 FLCADSFNSKYY
+135 FLCAASFNSKYY

-206 DFIMSGDTNHV
+206 DVIMSGDNNHV

-232 EYTGTK
+232 EYTGGT
-238 TFYSDYPRT
+238 
-247 WTNAQWDKYSTSVGY
+247 
-262 TDYWYNTTTSGM
+262 
-274 RVGDTLVI
+274 
-282 TATLSE
+282 
-288 QGNIKGQIFTQITS
+288 
-302 IPTSKNS
+302 
-309 AGYYEIISK
+309 
-318 TVSSSIGE
+318 
-326 GGVTDPEGDT
+326 
-336 GISWLTNNCLLLA
+336 WLTSNCLLLA

-385 MCNQVDYAYFSGSNV
+385 MCNQVDYAYFSGSIV

-445 SFCRNISYNGSILW
+445 SFCRNISYNGSVLW

-518 DASVA
+518 DTSVA
-523 TVEVYKGTK
+523 TIEVYKGTK
-532 EAPTV
+532 ESPTV

-570 FSETNTGY
+570 YSETNTGY

-630 RMTMSK
+630 RMTMSN

-678 KLNTAR
+678 KLTTAR

-801 VIEIIPDC
+801 VIEITPDC
-809 KNVIRLKPTSTRSEG
+809 KNIIRLKPTSTRSEG

>member
-6 LDRIQVDT
+6 LDKIQVDT

-24 SLEIPEVFRGV
+24 SLEIPETFRGV

-68 VIKEN
+68 VIKEKA
-73 SNGSSLDVFTFEPAY
+73 NGSTEDVFTFEPAY
-88 LNLTQVN
+88 LNLTQVS
-95 PAIDKNSDGGATKT
+95 PTIDKNSDGGAIKT

-135 FLCADSFNSKYY
+135 FLCAASFNSKYY

-206 DFIMSGDTNHV
+206 DIIMSGDNNHV

-232 EYTGTK
+232 EYTG
-238 TFYSDYPRT
+238 
-247 WTNAQWDKYSTSVGY
+247 G
-262 TDYWYNTTTSGM
+262 
-274 RVGDTLVI
+274 
-282 TATLSE
+282 
-288 QGNIKGQIFTQITS
+288 
-302 IPTSKNS
+302 
-309 AGYYEIISK
+309 
-318 TVSSSIGE
+318 
-326 GGVTDPEGDT
+326 
-336 GISWLTNNCLLLA
+336 SWLTTNCLLLA

-419 QIIDDRF
+419 QVIDDRF

-445 SFCRNISYNGSILW
+445 SFCRNISYNGSVLW

-518 DASVA
+518 DTSVA
-523 TVEVYKGTK
+523 TIEVYKGTK
-532 EAPTV
+532 ESPTV

-570 FSETNTGY
+570 YSETNTGY

-630 RMTMSK
+630 RMTMSN

-678 KLNTAR
+678 KLTTAR
-684 EFSIAEPL
+684 EFSISEPL

-790 YRIDIDESKGE
+790 YRIDIGESKGE

>member
-6 LDRIQVDT
+6 LDKIQVDT

-24 SLEIPEVFRGV
+24 SLEIPETFRGV
-35 FKNNMIA
+35 FKNNMIS

-55 YDGENIYRLHGST
+55 YDGENIYRIHGST

-73 SNGSSLDVFTFEPAY
+73 ANGGTENVFTFEPAY

-95 PAIDKNSDGGATKT
+95 PTIDKNSDAGATKT

-135 FLCADSFNSKYY
+135 FLCAASFNSKYY
-147 ITLFPAQPTRYKEIK
+147 ITLFPVQPTRYKEIK

-173 QTRYYINPFHELI
+173 QTRYYINPMHSII

-194 VGNKVICDVLFK
+194 VDNKVICDVLFK
-206 DFIMSGDTNHV
+206 DIIMSGDNNHV

-232 EYTGTK
+232 EYTG
-238 TFYSDYPRT
+238 
-247 WTNAQWDKYSTSVGY
+247 G
-262 TDYWYNTTTSGM
+262 
-274 RVGDTLVI
+274 
-282 TATLSE
+282 
-288 QGNIKGQIFTQITS
+288 
-302 IPTSKNS
+302 
-309 AGYYEIISK
+309 
-318 TVSSSIGE
+318 
-326 GGVTDPEGDT
+326 
-336 GISWLTNNCLLLA
+336 SWLTSNCLLLA

-385 MCNQVDYAYFSGSNV
+385 MCNQVDYAYFAGSIV
-400 YIVLDEVTY
+400 YIILDEITY

-426 IVVNSPATF
+426 IVVNSPSTF

-445 SFCRNISYNGSILW
+445 SFCRNISYNGSVLW

-518 DASVA
+518 DTSVA
-523 TVEVYKGTK
+523 TIEVYKGTK
-532 EAPTV
+532 ESPTV

-630 RMTMSK
+630 RMTMSN

-678 KLNTAR
+678 KLTTAR

-809 KNVIRLKPTSTRSEG
+809 KNIIRLKPTSTRSEG

>member
-6 LDRIQVDT
+6 LDKIQVDT

-24 SLEIPEVFRGV
+24 SLEIPETFRGV

-42 PIQYKEVGDNVIY
+42 PIQYKKVGDNVIY

-73 SNGSSLDVFTFEPAY
+73 AYGSSSSVFTFEPAY

-95 PAIDKNSDGGATKT
+95 PTIDKNSDNGATKT

-135 FLCADSFNSKYY
+135 FLCAASFNSKYY

-162 SWEIGGASVTL
+162 SWEISGASVTL
-173 QTRYYINPFHELI
+173 QTRYYINPMHDII

-206 DFIMSGDTNHV
+206 DIIMSGDNNHV

-232 EYTGTK
+232 EYTG
-238 TFYSDYPRT
+238 
-247 WTNAQWDKYSTSVGY
+247 G
-262 TDYWYNTTTSGM
+262 
-274 RVGDTLVI
+274 
-282 TATLSE
+282 
-288 QGNIKGQIFTQITS
+288 
-302 IPTSKNS
+302 
-309 AGYYEIISK
+309 
-318 TVSSSIGE
+318 
-326 GGVTDPEGDT
+326 
-336 GISWLTNNCLLLA
+336 SWLTSNCLLLA

-385 MCNQVDYAYFSGSNV
+385 MCNQVDYAYFSGSIV

-426 IVVNSPATF
+426 IVVNSPSTF

-445 SFCRNISYNGSILW
+445 SFCRNISYNGSVLW

-518 DASVA
+518 DTSVA
-523 TVEVYKGTK
+523 TIEVYKGTK
-532 EAPTV
+532 ESPTV

-570 FSETNTGY
+570 YSETNTGY

-678 KLNTAR
+678 KLTTAR

-801 VIEIIPDC
+801 VIEITPDC
-809 KNVIRLKPTSTRSEG
+809 KNIIRLKPTSTRSEG

>member
-6 LDRIQVDT
+6 LDKIQVDT

-24 SLEIPEVFRGV
+24 SLEIPETFRGV

-73 SNGSSLDVFTFEPAY
+73 ANGGTENVFTFEPAY
-88 LNLTQVN
+88 LNLTQVS
-95 PAIDKNSDGGATKT
+95 PTIDKNSDAGATKT

-135 FLCADSFNSKYY
+135 FLCAASFNSKYY

-173 QTRYYINPFHELI
+173 QTRYYISPMHDVI

-194 VGNKVICDVLFK
+194 VDNKVICDVLFK
-206 DFIMSGDTNHV
+206 DFIMSGDNNHV

-232 EYTGTK
+232 EYTG
-238 TFYSDYPRT
+238 
-247 WTNAQWDKYSTSVGY
+247 G
-262 TDYWYNTTTSGM
+262 
-274 RVGDTLVI
+274 
-282 TATLSE
+282 
-288 QGNIKGQIFTQITS
+288 
-302 IPTSKNS
+302 
-309 AGYYEIISK
+309 
-318 TVSSSIGE
+318 
-326 GGVTDPEGDT
+326 
-336 GISWLTNNCLLLA
+336 SWLTSNCLLLA

-385 MCNQVDYAYFSGSNV
+385 MCNQVDYAYFAGSIV
-400 YIVLDEVTY
+400 YIILDEITY

-426 IVVNSPATF
+426 IVVNSPSTF

-445 SFCRNISYNGSILW
+445 SFCRNISYNGSVLW

-518 DASVA
+518 DTSVA
-523 TVEVYKGTK
+523 TIEVYKGTK
-532 EAPTV
+532 ESPTV

-570 FSETNTGY
+570 YSETNTGY

-630 RMTMSK
+630 RMTMSN

-678 KLNTAR
+678 KLTTAR

-809 KNVIRLKPTSTRSEG
+809 KNIIRLKPTSTRSEG

>member
-6 LDRIQVDT
+6 LDKIQVDT

-24 SLEIPEVFRGV
+24 SLEIPETFRGV

-73 SNGSSLDVFTFEPAY
+73 SYGSSSSVFTFEPAY
-88 LNLTQVN
+88 LNLTQVS
-95 PAIDKNSDGGATKT
+95 PTLDKNSDAGATKT

-135 FLCADSFNSKYY
+135 FLCAASFNSKYY

-162 SWEIGGASVTL
+162 SWEISGASVTL
-173 QTRYYINPFHELI
+173 QTRYYISPLHNII

-194 VGNKVICDVLFK
+194 VGDKVICDVLFM
-206 DFIMSGDTNHV
+206 DFIMSGDNNHV

-232 EYTGTK
+232 EYTDG
-238 TFYSDYPRT
+238 
-247 WTNAQWDKYSTSVGY
+247 
-262 TDYWYNTTTSGM
+262 
-274 RVGDTLVI
+274 
-282 TATLSE
+282 
-288 QGNIKGQIFTQITS
+288 
-302 IPTSKNS
+302 
-309 AGYYEIISK
+309 
-318 TVSSSIGE
+318 
-326 GGVTDPEGDT
+326 
-336 GISWLTNNCLLLA
+336 SWLTTGCLLLA

-363 KGDWSIDY
+363 KDDWSIDY

-400 YIVLDEVTY
+400 YIILDEVTY

-426 IVVNSPATF
+426 IVVNSPSTF

-445 SFCRNISYNGSILW
+445 SFCRNISYNGSVLW

-518 DASVA
+518 DTSVA
-523 TVEVYKGTK
+523 TIEVYKGTK
-532 EAPTV
+532 ESPTV

-570 FSETNTGY
+570 YSETNTGY

-630 RMTMSK
+630 RMTMSN

-678 KLNTAR
+678 KLTTAR

-801 VIEIIPDC
+801 VIEITPDC
-809 KNVIRLKPTSTRSEG
+809 KNIIRLKPTSTRSEG

>member
-6 LDRIQVDT
+6 LDKIQVDT

-24 SLEIPEVFRGV
+24 SLEIPETFRGV

-73 SNGSSLDVFTFEPAY
+73 AYGSSSSVFTFEPAY

-95 PAIDKNSDGGATKT
+95 PTIDKNSDGGATKT

-135 FLCADSFNSKYY
+135 FLCATSFNSKYY

-173 QTRYYINPFHELI
+173 QTRYYISPMHDII

-206 DFIMSGDTNHV
+206 DIIMSGDNNHV

-232 EYTGTK
+232 EYTG
-238 TFYSDYPRT
+238 
-247 WTNAQWDKYSTSVGY
+247 G
-262 TDYWYNTTTSGM
+262 
-274 RVGDTLVI
+274 
-282 TATLSE
+282 
-288 QGNIKGQIFTQITS
+288 
-302 IPTSKNS
+302 
-309 AGYYEIISK
+309 
-318 TVSSSIGE
+318 
-326 GGVTDPEGDT
+326 
-336 GISWLTNNCLLLA
+336 SWLTSNCLLLA

-385 MCNQVDYAYFSGSNV
+385 MCNQVDYAYFAGSIV
-400 YIVLDEVTY
+400 YIVLDEITY

-426 IVVNSPATF
+426 IVVNSPSTF

-445 SFCRNISYNGSILW
+445 SFCRNISYNGSVLW

-518 DASVA
+518 DTSVA
-523 TVEVYKGTK
+523 TIEVYKGTK
-532 EAPTV
+532 ESPTV

-630 RMTMSK
+630 RMTMSN

-678 KLNTAR
+678 KLTTAR

-801 VIEIIPDC
+801 VIEITPDC
-809 KNVIRLKPTSTRSEG
+809 KNIIRLKPTSTRSEG

>member
-24 SLEIPEVFRGV
+24 SLEIPETFRGV

-73 SNGSSLDVFTFEPAY
+73 AYGSSSSVFTFEPAY

-95 PAIDKNSDGGATKT
+95 PTIDKNSDHGATKT

-115 SFNGGTVTGT
+115 SFNNGTVTGT

-135 FLCADSFNSKYY
+135 FLCAASFNSKYY

-206 DFIMSGDTNHV
+206 DIIMSGDNNHV

-232 EYTGTK
+232 EYTG
-238 TFYSDYPRT
+238 
-247 WTNAQWDKYSTSVGY
+247 G
-262 TDYWYNTTTSGM
+262 
-274 RVGDTLVI
+274 
-282 TATLSE
+282 
-288 QGNIKGQIFTQITS
+288 
-302 IPTSKNS
+302 
-309 AGYYEIISK
+309 
-318 TVSSSIGE
+318 
-326 GGVTDPEGDT
+326 
-336 GISWLTNNCLLLA
+336 SWLTNNCLLLA

-419 QIIDDRF
+419 QVIDDRF

-518 DASVA
+518 DTAVA

-570 FSETNTGY
+570 YSETNTGY

-630 RMTMSK
+630 RMTMSN
-636 NTLVDVALV
+636 NTLIDVALV

-684 EFSIAEPL
+684 EFSISEPL

-790 YRIDIDESKGE
+790 YRIDIGESNGE